1 MKIAM
6 IIVRTLMGLLFLF
19 ASISYFGGFMEE
31 PELEGNMRVF
41 NDGLKASLYILPVIK
56 TLEFLCGLAF
66 ITGRYVTL
74 AAVVIA
80 PIIVNILCVHIF
92 LDTAGLPV
100 AIFAVLGNSFLAYYY
115 RENYRSLFKA
125 K

>member
-1 MKIAM
+1 
-6 IIVRTLMGLLFLF
+6 
-19 ASISYFGGFMEE
+19 MEE

-41 NDGLKASLYILPVIK
+41 DEGLKASLYILPVIK

-92 LDTAGLPV
+92 LDTAGLPA
-100 AIFAVLGNSFLAYYY
+100 AIFAVLGNLFLAYYY